1 MKTTLAHAEHD
12 VHQPVRVEVLTAGAN
27 RGARLMQ
34 PAIGAFN
41 RASTRFALTPVYVD
55 PVPERAAQL
64 AREGTL
70 RGIASQSIEARIE
83 EVLPARR
90 EDNFPLIVSV
100 DNPQAVASALE
111 SASDASRPV
120 LIYLL
125 VRMPNQ
131 ELLGIRAVL
140 QEGDVES
147 RRLGARF
154 FRKLG
159 EVTARSGA
167 SAVVGAQGRPEHLA
181 LEPAY
186 RAWFAEHMNANMTK
200 LVAHT
205 QPESDP
211 FEVTTDGRKTMS
223 LMLKDSTGGWTDP
236 TDLARA
242 IVEHPTMPITR
253 GRDFMVGEI
262 GADAQHM

>member
-1 MKTTLAHAEHD
+1 KA
-12 VHQPVRVEVLTAGAN
+12 PIAGCMN

-64 AREGTL
+64 AREGVL

-90 EDNFPLIVSV
+90 NDKFPLIVSV

-111 SASDASRPV
+111 SASDVGRPV

-159 EVTARSGA
+159 EVTARS
-167 SAVVGAQGRPEHLA
+167 
-181 LEPAY
+181 
-186 RAWFAEHMNANMTK
+186 
-200 LVAHT
+200 
-205 QPESDP
+205 
-211 FEVTTDGRKTMS
+211 
-223 LMLKDSTGGWTDP
+223 
-236 TDLARA
+236 
-242 IVEHPTMPITR
+242 
-253 GRDFMVGEI
+253 
-262 GADAQHM
+262 